1 MNIAVVDDIE
11 FDRRL
16 IVEYINKFFAC
27 NPKAATL
34 SPSIV
39 TYQNGEEFLADFSE
53 HRFHFVILDIYRNGM
68 NIARKICDI
77 DKDCKIIICTT
88 SKDNILDGYQIHA
101 VGYLIKP
108 ISDNYISLYNAIEYV
123 ISCLN
128 LDEAKLD
135 VKIKTGNQSVR
146 LKEICY
152 IDCLKRTA
160 IIHFKKFNLPIGNK
174 YKEIQTLLLRDSRF
188 LECYR
193 NIILN
198 MDYITSFL
206 ENDILLQ
213 TNETIPISRRKKK
226 QVLDTYMKYV
236 LSKDGYLYDE

>member
-1 MNIAVVDDIE
+1 MNIAVVDEIE

-16 IVEYINKFFAC
+16 IIEYINKFYAC

-34 SPSIV
+34 SHSIV
-39 TYQNGEEFLADFSE
+39 SYQNGEEFLADFSE
-53 HRFHFVILDIYRNGM
+53 HRFHFVILDIYMNGM
-68 NIARKICDI
+68 NIAEKIYDI

-88 SKDNILDGYQIHA
+88 SKDYILDGYQIHA

-108 ISDNYISLYNAIEYV
+108 ISENYVSLYNAIEYI

-128 LDEAKLD
+128 LDAAKLE
-135 VKIKTGNQSVR
+135 VKSKIGNQSIR

-160 IIHFKKFNLPIGNK
+160 IIHFKKINLPIENK
-174 YKEIQTLLLRDSRF
+174 YKEIQTLLLTDSRF
-188 LECYR
+188 IECYR

-198 MDYITSFL
+198 MDYIAAFI
-206 ENDILLQ
+206 ENDILLH

-236 LSKDGYLYDE
+236 LSKDGCLFDE